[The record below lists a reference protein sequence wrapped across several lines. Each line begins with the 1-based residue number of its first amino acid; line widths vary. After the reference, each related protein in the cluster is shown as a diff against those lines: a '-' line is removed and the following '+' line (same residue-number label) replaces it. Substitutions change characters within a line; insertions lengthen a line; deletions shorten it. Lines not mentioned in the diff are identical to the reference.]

1 MSALGLLPSAES
13 KQLSSEPI
21 AFISGDISLYQVVKW
36 YLMIAERL
44 LYMTN
49 ILLKCGDV
57 KLGLSVLVKEYKKG
71 CESCCAAW
79 IASAYMS
86 ILT

>member
-1 MSALGLLPSAES
+1 
-13 KQLSSEPI
+13 
-21 AFISGDISLYQVVKW
+21 
-36 YLMIAERL
+36 
-44 LYMTN
+44 MTN